1 MLYHARFLQNGG
13 LYSGY
18 VLKPDFL
25 RKGDKTFSDFKN
37 PECELKITV
46 ISASQLKQ
54 HRLDNED
61 IIDPF
66 IRNLLNNFKIY
77 FEYFRN

>member
-13 LYSGY
+13 LSSGY

-25 RKGDKTFSDFKN
+25 RTGDKTFSDFKN
-37 PECELKITV
+37 PECLLKVSV

-54 HRLDNED
+54 HRQDNED

-66 IRNLLNNFKIY
+66 ICYLFNNF
-77 FEYFRN
+77 